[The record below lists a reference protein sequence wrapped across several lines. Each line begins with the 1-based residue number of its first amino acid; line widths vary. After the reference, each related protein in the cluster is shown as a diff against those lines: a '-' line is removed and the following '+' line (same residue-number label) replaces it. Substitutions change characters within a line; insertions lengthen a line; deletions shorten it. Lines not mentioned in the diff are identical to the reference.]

1 MNRADGRVCPCV
13 RDTCNYCSLAR
24 HHQCADADVGAGA
37 DAGAGAGVGVGAGV
51 GQGYWNRPLSLH
63 APPGA
68 VCRVSEPPLS
78 HLRATC
84 QARLGAG
91 LPSSQ
96 LLRGQGGKGEIEHAH
111 HSLECRNWVEE
122 CCGGLLFR
130 NQQTKPRIGPRGG
143 YLPLVTS
150 LVAFLPFHPA
160 TACTLTSRLSH
171 ATPCRPSRHGTGRRP
186 SPLPVFNRLGPD
198 FQTFPPLGAS
208 CIGRKRASEDNSYLA
223 YCIRRGPPKKTKK
236 RETARR
242 AL

>member
-1 MNRADGRVCPCV
+1 MLVRVRMLVLVRVWVWVRAWVRVIGIDRCHFMHRRVPC
-13 RDTCNYCSLAR
+13 
-24 HHQCADADVGAGA
+24 
-37 DAGAGAGVGVGAGV
+37 
-51 GQGYWNRPLSLH
+51 
-63 APPGA
+63 A
-68 VCRVSEPPLS
+68 VCRS
-78 HLRATC
+78 HPCRTYAPHVKHAWARAC
-84 QARLGAG
+84 RRR
-91 LPSSQ
+91 SCC
-96 LLRGQGGKGEIEHAH
+96 GGKGARARSSMRTIAWSVEIGW
-111 HSLECRNWVEE
+111 RNAVGVSFSEI
-122 CCGGLLFR
+122 
-130 NQQTKPRIGPRGG
+130 NKQNKPRIGPRGCTG

-236 RETARR
+236 RETAWR

>member
-130 NQQTKPRIGPRGG
+130 NQQTEQTPNRPAWLHRLPPSGDLSGGLPALSSRDCMYPDLASVPRH
-143 YLPLVTS
+143 S
-150 LVAFLPFHPA
+150 LQAVASRDRSKAVAFAGF
-160 TACTLTSRLSH
+160 
-171 ATPCRPSRHGTGRRP
+171 
-186 SPLPVFNRLGPD
+186 
-198 FQTFPPLGAS
+198 
-208 CIGRKRASEDNSYLA
+208 
-223 YCIRRGPPKKTKK
+223 
-236 RETARR
+236 
-242 AL
+242 